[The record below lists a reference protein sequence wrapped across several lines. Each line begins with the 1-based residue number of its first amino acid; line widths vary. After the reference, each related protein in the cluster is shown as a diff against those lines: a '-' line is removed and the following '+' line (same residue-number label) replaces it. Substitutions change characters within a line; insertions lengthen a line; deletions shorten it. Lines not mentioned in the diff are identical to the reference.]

1 MYLLNVHVLGVSVD
15 VHLELTFHS
24 GLVGGDGGTLD
35 TNIVLPDGLSTLHSH
50 YRKEGK
56 HAVHVKLGQNS
67 RPEINQ
73 IHMYMYMYVY
83 VLFYVLHV
91 HVYMHF
97 WWPSDNTTCA
107 WTWTGSECHMTI
119 NPRLRV
125 YMKVHI
131 HMLYTQDLHVCDLS
145 LKYPINHS
153 LPLPL
158 PIIIIERYS

>member
-73 IHMYMYMYVY
+73 IHMYMYTCTSGGQVIIR
-83 VLFYVLHV
+83 HV
-91 HVYMHF
+91 HGHGLVL
-97 WWPSDNTTCA
+97 NVT
-107 WTWTGSECHMTI
+107 
-119 NPRLRV
+119 
-125 YMKVHI
+125 
-131 HMLYTQDLHVCDLS
+131 
-145 LKYPINHS
+145 
-153 LPLPL
+153 
-158 PIIIIERYS
+158 